1 MKVKSIITKK
11 AKDRGATLFIGLVA
25 LVVVA
30 ILVFGPTVADS
41 GGPSKGPVKPSG
53 AVKFEDIPGSK
64 IKRVILTPKAAE
76 RLGIQTG
83 KVSKRQIIRKQM
95 VGGRVVPPVKDQPAS
110 NIPNRGFGSF
120 GKIRP
125 IKSMQES
132 PATPAPDGRWVA
144 VTLSKGEWNRLWKD
158 KPARVL
164 PLTTGDKS
172 GKAVLA
178 LPSGLPPQEDLKRS
192 MLKVYYKLQGMD
204 HELYHRVRV
213 ELPLS
218 GSDQKR
224 LVVPYSSIYYDGKG
238 HPWVYVNP
246 EPLVYER
253 QRVDLERVVG
263 DFAVLKKGPAIGTE
277 VVTTGAAL
285 LYGAEVIFKR

>member
-83 KVSKRQIIRKQM
+83 KVSMKQIIRKQM
-95 VGGRVVPPVKDQPAS
+95 AGGRVVPPVKDQPAS

-120 GKIRP
+120 GQIRP

-144 VTLSKGEWNRLWKD
+144 VTLSRGEWNRLWKD

-164 PLTTGDKS
+164 PLTIGDKP

-178 LPSGLPPQEDLKRS
+178 LPSGLPPQVDLKRT

-218 GSDQKR
+218 GSDKQR
-224 LVVPYSSIYYDGKG
+224 LVVPYSAIYYDGKG
-238 HPWVYVNP
+238 DAWVYVNP